1 MIGGQNQLQTLAILA
16 APAVRSTTVQLK
28 FKAKLTGLIAAIT
41 AVPPTLTAGKKT
53 KSGDRILR
61 VAVAAVP
68 PKPTTAATTIQLSIL
83 LGTTLQLTAKQSAAT
98 AAMFIRK
105 PIVMLTA
112 VTMTAS
118 QKIPATQT
126 HIPSMILRKLIAATA
141 AIIGRTLEIIIT
153 R

>member
-1 MIGGQNQLQTLAILA
+1 MA
-16 APAVRSTTVQLK
+16 
-28 FKAKLTGLIAAIT
+28 
-41 AVPPTLTAGKKT
+41 
-53 KSGDRILR
+53 
-61 VAVAAVP
+61 
-68 PKPTTAATTIQLSIL
+68 TAATTIQLSIL
-83 LGTTLQLTAKQSAAT
+83 LGTTLQQTAKQSAAT

-126 HIPSMILRKLIAATA
+126 HIPSISLRKLIAATA
-141 AIIGRTLEIIIT
+141 AIIGLTIEVIIT